1 MVKLIDNTMTKRL
14 FIFLAFSSI
23 IYSCKDVSATE
34 IEVITAAEMQ
44 THMKYNNL
52 QVVDLQPEEDYKKS
66 HLLNA
71 KNIIYNQDFRNQLE
85 KLDKKKPVA
94 IYCTSGKVSPEA
106 AKILKESGFEHIYV
120 LDGGISKWKD
130 EIEEVKFE

>member
-1 MVKLIDNTMTKRL
+1 MMKKLFL
-14 FIFLAFSSI
+14 FVALSSI
-23 IYSCKDVSATE
+23 LYSCKDATAKE

-71 KNIIYNQDFRNQLE
+71 KNIIYNKDFRNQLE

-106 AKILKESGFEHIYV
+106 AKILKEAGFEHIYV
-120 LDGGISKWKD
+120 LDGGISKWKE
-130 EIEEVKFE
+130 EINELK

>member
-1 MVKLIDNTMTKRL
+1 VKLTDNIVMKKL
-14 FIFLAFSSI
+14 FLFVALSSVL
-23 IYSCKDVSATE
+23 YSCKDATAKE

-71 KNIIYNQDFRNQLE
+71 KNIIYNKDFRNQLE

-106 AKILKESGFEHIYV
+106 AKILKEAGFEHIYV
-120 LDGGISKWKD
+120 LDGGISKWKEEID
-130 EIEEVKFE
+130 ELK

>member
-1 MVKLIDNTMTKRL
+1 VAL
-14 FIFLAFSSI
+14 SSVL
-23 IYSCKDVSATE
+23 YSCKDATAKE

-71 KNIIYNQDFRNQLE
+71 KNIIYNKDFRNQLE
-85 KLDKKKPVA
+85 KLDKKNRLPFIA
-94 IYCTSGKVSPEA
+94 PQGK
-106 AKILKESGFEHIYV
+106 
-120 LDGGISKWKD
+120 
-130 EIEEVKFE
+130 